1 MKNLTL
7 RSRGFIMAGI
17 GSQNSDSK
25 PVCNIPLCGRDADWE
40 VELFG
45 KVEYY
50 CMRHKPGVPEQFM
63 TKVKPVATATKAIS
77 PA

>member
-1 MKNLTL
+1 
-7 RSRGFIMAGI
+7 MA
-17 GSQNSDSK
+17 SSESENSESK
-25 PVCNIPLCGRDADWE
+25 PVCNVPLCGRDADWE

-63 TKVKPVATATKAIS
+63 ARVKPNENVPKAS
-77 PA
+77 PLARSA

>member
-1 MKNLTL
+1 
-7 RSRGFIMAGI
+7 MASAA
-17 GSQNSDSK
+17 SQNSDSK

-50 CMRHKPGVPEQFM
+50 CMRHKPSVPEQFM
-63 TKVKPVATATKAIS
+63 ARVKVEANVPKAT
-77 PA
+77 P